1 MELKFSKSADQKHQ
15 IKLESSLVYAEWT
28 KQVAYAK
35 MSAGFEVGTLCVGDG
50 APVKIA
56 VKSDKG
62 KTVGKAEGTIF
73 KNKYR
78 GAVAISDA
86 VKHGEMISFE
96 AQLPSHGLKG
106 ESFRIMVLPE
116 IKVSGLKWGADIAR
130 RGDFVSIKAD
140 IQNAMDDTDVLVTVY
155 EYDNDGAHDKVI
167 EIPARVKAEKLDI
180 LWEYLYIE
188 DTDDIATDEDLSKF
202 GGAYRFPEYFF
213 TITIGDTEIGKAQ
226 ESGLLKFKDHIDL
239 FITFNDG
246 TPLSNRNFVIALPD
260 GTSKDGALDD
270 DGRAHYDDVPPG
282 PYKITI
288 QPE

>member
-1 MELKFSKSADQKHQ
+1 MELKFSKSSDQKHK
-15 IKLESSLVYAEWT
+15 ITLESSLVYAEWT
-28 KQVAYAK
+28 QQVAYAK
-35 MSAGFEVGTLCVGDG
+35 MSVGFEVGTLCVGDG
-50 APVKIA
+50 SPVKIS

-62 KTVGKAEGTIF
+62 KVVGKADGLVLRNRF
-73 KNKYR
+73 R
-78 GAVAISDA
+78 GSVAISDA
-86 VKHGEMISFE
+86 VKHGEMIFFE
-96 AQLPSHGLKG
+96 AQLPKHGLKG
-106 ESFRIMVLPE
+106 ESFKIMVLPE

-140 IQNAMDDTDVLVTVY
+140 VQNAMDDTDLLVTVY
-155 EYDNDGAHDKVI
+155 EYDKDGAHDKVI
-167 EIPARVKAEKLDI
+167 EIPTRVKAEKLDI

-213 TITIGDTEIGKAQ
+213 TIKIGETEIGKSQ

-246 TPLSNRNFVIALPD
+246 TPLSNRKFVIDLPD
-260 GTSKDGALDD
+260 GTSKDGVLDD

-282 PYKITI
+282 PYKVTI
-288 QPE
+288 KPE